1 METVLPLAGAGFA
14 LGWPIEWLIQRFPK
28 GEGTAPSSRR
38 RWIVAAATAAL
49 FAAVAFRI
57 GLHPRLAPALLLTA
71 LIVPASVIDLRHR
84 IIPNA
89 INLPGAVAVYLVA
102 VVAQPDRWAELLIG
116 GLAGAAFLGAA
127 WLISPAGMGLGDVKM
142 TLMIGLALGKYAGVA
157 IFAAF
162 AISLVPSIAVI
173 VLKGPRGGRKVSF
186 PFGPFLALGAMVALL
201 FGPQLWNAWYINA

>member
-14 LGWPIEWLIQRFPK
+14 LGWPIEWLVQRFPE

-38 RWIVAAATAAL
+38 RFIVAAATAAL
-49 FAAVAFRI
+49 FAAVALKI

-102 VVAQPDRWAELLIG
+102 VVAQPDRWVELLIG
-116 GLAGAAFLGAA
+116 GLAAAAFLGAA

-162 AISLVPSIAVI
+162 AISLLPSIAVI

-186 PFGPFLALGAMVALL
+186 PFGPFLAMGAMVALL
-201 FGPQLWNAWYINA
+201 YGPQLWNAWYINA

>member
-102 VVAQPDRWAELLIG
+102 VVAQPDRWVELLIG

-162 AISLVPSIAVI
+162 AVSLLPSIAVI

-201 FGPQLWNAWYINA
+201 WGPQLWNAWYINA

>member
-28 GEGTAPSSRR
+28 GQGTAPSSRR
-38 RWIVAAATAAL
+38 RFIVAAATAAL
-49 FAAVAFRI
+49 FAAVAFKI

-162 AISLVPSIAVI
+162 AISLLPSVAVI

-186 PFGPFLALGAMVALL
+186 PFGPFLAVGAMVGLL
-201 FGPQLWNAWYINA
+201 WGPQLWNAWYINA